1 MEIIIQYLIYF
12 HAGAGA
18 IALLAGLMAL
28 TVKKGKRNHK
38 KSGITFY
45 YAMIVSGLSAML
57 IAILPNHESPFLFAI
72 GIFSLYFV
80 LAGYRALRF
89 KQENPVIIDKTI
101 SWIMIVSGFA
111 MIVLPILLEQNIHI
125 VLVVFGI
132 LSIGFASRELM
143 LFRKPELLRKNW
155 LKLHLGKMIG
165 GYISAT
171 TAFVVVNQFLPG
183 IYAWFVPGVIGGFYI
198 AFWMRKINKRS
209 I

>member
-1 MEIIIQYLIYF
+1 
-12 HAGAGA
+12 
-18 IALLAGLMAL
+18 
-28 TVKKGKRNHK
+28 
-38 KSGITFY
+38 
-45 YAMIVSGLSAML
+45 MIVSGLSAML
-57 IAILPNHESPFLFAI
+57 IAILPNHESPFLFAV

-89 KQENPVIIDKTI
+89 KQENPAIIDKTI

-111 MIVLPILLEQNIHI
+111 MIVLPILLEQKIHI
-125 VLVVFGI
+125 VLAVFGI

-143 LFRKPELLRKNW
+143 LFRNPELLRKNW

-198 AFWMRKINKRS
+198 AFWIRKINKRS